1 LEQRPPP
8 ATLAIRALALV
19 EPGPGAVLI
28 IAVIAYAGIAGDK
41 VNLLVCRAR
50 ARYVEPLAGVRM
62 AELVACLGATSDHE
76 RKQHHDHWVDPFPHA
91 PSRTSSIL
99 PNRVEPYD
107 LFQARELTDPA
118 HHTNLAP

>member
-1 LEQRPPP
+1 MHVAAYVCARD
-8 ATLAIRALALV
+8 LA
-19 EPGPGAVLI
+19 
-28 IAVIAYAGIAGDK
+28 
-41 VNLLVCRAR
+41 
-50 ARYVEPLAGVRM
+50 
-62 AELVACLGATSDHE
+62 LGATSDHE

-118 HHTNLAP
+118 HHTNLAPQPDDQS